1 MRTFAGTFHRNRH
14 GDWVKCMTEGG
25 RPCSRHAGGGHIAGA
40 DLEAALATLHED
52 DAVGMSLAPIDHVR
66 CSVKASDIAGE
77 VFPDTVSGDAMTHD
91 LLEMMKASVDSMDP
105 VDFEAMVE
113 YTDSMFSTTTR
124 YLSGDGVDSSK
135 SMDDET
141 RLAVYGD
148 YHDLDGFVGA
158 VHRAV
163 SGCEAPH
170 DMVVY
175 RTRFMSGASGRS
187 REEMACYEALNDG
200 DGMMVRTNFNS
211 TSIDC
216 DNAAIGNG
224 LSGLPVEGR
233 TQYVIKVPKGTRG
246 AYLEPYSYHGDEHE
260 FLIDKGYSYKVV
272 GIYERGTLD
281 DGDWDY
287 APIIALEIVPGHHT
301 SGVSA

>member
-1 MRTFAGTFHRNRH
+1 M
-14 GDWVKCMTEGG
+14 
-25 RPCSRHAGGGHIAGA
+25 
-40 DLEAALATLHED
+40 
-52 DAVGMSLAPIDHVR
+52 
-66 CSVKASDIAGE
+66 
-77 VFPDTVSGDAMTHD
+77 
-91 LLEMMKASVDSMDP
+91 DSMDP

-148 YHDLDGFVGA
+148 YHDLDGFVGS

-175 RTRFMSGASGRS
+175 RTRFMSGSSGRS
-187 REEMACYEALNDG
+187 REEMACYEALQDG
-200 DGMMVRTNFNS
+200 DGMMMKTNFNS
-211 TSIDC
+211 TSIDH
-216 DNAAIGNG
+216 DNAGINNA
-224 LSGLPVEGR
+224 LFALPVEGR
-233 TQYVIKVPKGTRG
+233 TQYVIKVPKGTKG
-246 AYLEPYSYHGDEHE
+246 AYLEPYSYHEDEHE

-281 DGDWDY
+281 DEDSGDWDY
-287 APIIALEIVPGHHT
+287 APIIALEIVPRQHT
-301 SGVSA
+301 SEDLA